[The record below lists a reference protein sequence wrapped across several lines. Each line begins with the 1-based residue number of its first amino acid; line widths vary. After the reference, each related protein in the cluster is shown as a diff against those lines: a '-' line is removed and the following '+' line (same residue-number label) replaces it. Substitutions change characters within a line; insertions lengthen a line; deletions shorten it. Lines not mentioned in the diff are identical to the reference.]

1 MARYLHEILNCS
13 IKKPASNI
21 KDSWSFVRKINKI
34 TIYSD
39 EILMSLDVTSLFTNI
54 PKELVM
60 RGIRSRWNDI
70 KKATKMSETQ
80 FLNAI
85 ELVLSSTCFKFDG
98 KFYEQTYGS
107 PMGSP
112 LSPILADII
121 MDDLENNCLADL
133 DFGIRSFFRYVDD
146 IFLITPKNK
155 VDLILRT
162 FNGYHPRLRFTHELE
177 NNNSISFLNTSV
189 IRLGDGRLIT
199 NLVQEVHVLR

>member
-60 RGIRSRWNDI
+60 RGIHSRWNDI
-70 KKATKMSETQ
+70 KKATKMRETQ
-80 FLNAI
+80 FLDAI

-98 KFYEQTYGS
+98 KFYE
-107 PMGSP
+107 
-112 LSPILADII
+112 
-121 MDDLENNCLADL
+121 
-133 DFGIRSFFRYVDD
+133 
-146 IFLITPKNK
+146 
-155 VDLILRT
+155 
-162 FNGYHPRLRFTHELE
+162 
-177 NNNSISFLNTSV
+177 
-189 IRLGDGRLIT
+189 
-199 NLVQEVHVLR
+199 